1 MWSLQVQIQQLFTPQ
16 HWPTVDYCWH
26 FFFYLNVEKTSIQST
41 TFLKLFAPSLNLY
54 HKRSLLYD
62 FFLLSLSWLIT
73 DISVSGNCVFRDYN
87 AEKDAWGDQCESL
100 KLLNCKISCP
110 RVTSCSQVFNNH
122 MRVYC
127 LVSFLSLD
135 LTEYFWVVDKT
146 RHLEDVI
153 LCFGNQISLFG
164 AFCRTNNKSINQLQ
178 L

>member
-1 MWSLQVQIQQLFTPQ
+1 MNKNGGGGKRAGTINWLVVSYWNNHLHCHYSRYSPALLACHGRQRIRFPMLTGI
-16 HWPTVDYCWH
+16 
-26 FFFYLNVEKTSIQST
+26 KT
-41 TFLKLFAPSLNLY
+41 
-54 HKRSLLYD
+54 LL
-62 FFLLSLSWLIT
+62 
-73 DISVSGNCVFRDYN
+73 FRDYN

-122 MRVYC
+122 MCVYC